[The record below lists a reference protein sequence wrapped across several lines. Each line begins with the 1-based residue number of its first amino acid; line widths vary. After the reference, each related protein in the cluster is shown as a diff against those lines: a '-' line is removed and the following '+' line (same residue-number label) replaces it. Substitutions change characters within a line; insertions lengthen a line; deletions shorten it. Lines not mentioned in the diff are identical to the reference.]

1 MPYWTN
7 YIYIF
12 YNINNILMPKVR
24 IELDQDKFNSML
36 LNGALEGVKYDIKE
50 VVIEDDLFKDDEIYN
65 DLKRKSIK
73 AYKELMEYQYRKRFN
88 VKK

>member
-1 MPYWTN
+1 
-7 YIYIF
+7 
-12 YNINNILMPKVR
+12 MPKVR

-36 LNGALEGVKYDIKE
+36 LNGVFLDTKYEIKE

-73 AYKELMEYQYRKRFN
+73 AYKTLKEYEYDKRN
-88 VKK
+88 KHK

>member
-1 MPYWTN
+1 MPR
-7 YIYIF
+7 
-12 YNINNILMPKVR
+12 VR

-36 LNGALEGVKYDIKE
+36 LNGALEGVKYEIKE

-73 AYKELMEYQYRKRFN
+73 AYKDLKKYEFNKRTN
-88 VKK
+88 HKN

>member
-1 MPYWTN
+1 MPE
-7 YIYIF
+7 IVI
-12 YNINNILMPKVR
+12 K
-24 IELDQDKFNSML
+24 LDENKFKSL
-36 LNGALEGVKYDIKE
+36 VLNGAFDNVKYEIKE

>member
-1 MPYWTN
+1 MPR
-7 YIYIF
+7 
-12 YNINNILMPKVR
+12 VR

-36 LNGALEGVKYDIKE
+36 LNGALEGVKYEIKE
-50 VVIEDDLFKDDEIYN
+50 VVIEDDLFKDDSIYQE
-65 DLKRKSIK
+65 LKSKSIK

>member
-1 MPYWTN
+1 MPR
-7 YIYIF
+7 
-12 YNINNILMPKVR
+12 VR

-36 LNGALEGVKYDIKE
+36 LNGALEGVKYEIKE

>member
-1 MPYWTN
+1 
-7 YIYIF
+7 
-12 YNINNILMPKVR
+12 MPKVR

-36 LNGALEGVKYDIKE
+36 LNGALEGVKYEIKE

-73 AYKELMEYQYRKRFN
+73 AYKELKEYEYNKRN
-88 VKK
+88 KHK

>member
-1 MPYWTN
+1 
-7 YIYIF
+7 
-12 YNINNILMPKVR
+12 MPKVR

>member
-1 MPYWTN
+1 
-7 YIYIF
+7 
-12 YNINNILMPKVR
+12 MPKVR

-36 LNGALEGVKYDIKE
+36 LNGAFDNVKYEIKE

-73 AYKELMEYQYRKRFN
+73 AYKELMEYQFNKRH
-88 VKK
+88 KIK

>member
-1 MPYWTN
+1 
-7 YIYIF
+7 
-12 YNINNILMPKVR
+12 MPKVR

-36 LNGALEGVKYDIKE
+36 LNGALKGVKYEIKE

-65 DLKRKSIK
+65 DLKRKSIN

>member
-1 MPYWTN
+1 
-7 YIYIF
+7 
-12 YNINNILMPKVR
+12 MPKVR

-36 LNGALEGVKYDIKE
+36 LNGALEGVKYEIKE